1 MPNIHKRNDRILE
14 VSLNETVVGT
24 LTLLADDRVLFAFDE
39 SYIQNNR
46 RPILSQ
52 WFKTVTDELK
62 TEERIRGQAT
72 LPPFF
77 SNLLPEGHLRDYLAN
92 RIQVKPEREFYLLSA
107 LGHDL
112 PGAVRVTAPDTI
124 EDTNVER
131 SQGKRDRGEAMR
143 FSLAGIQL
151 KFSAIMEP
159 AGGLTIRTDGS
170 GGSWIA
176 KLPSYSFAQ
185 VPETEFA
192 MLTLARM
199 VGIKVPE
206 FKLFPTASIEGLPK
220 DIGEAHGNSLVIQR
234 FDRQSDGSRIHME
247 DFAQIFGLY
256 PREKYMKAS
265 FDRIAY
271 AIFTEC
277 GEEDLIEFVR
287 RLAFNIAI
295 GNGDMHVKNW
305 SMIYNDPRKARL
317 APAYDFVP
325 TVLYLPGDDLGLR
338 LGGCKSFKEIDISHF
353 AKLAQNA
360 HASERLVLNTVRK
373 TLDMI
378 SNAWNDSKAELP
390 LQKGMRMSLDKH
402 LEKFLARAK
411 RW

>member
-1 MPNIHKRNDRILE
+1 MPNKRNDRTLE
-14 VSLNETVVGT
+14 VSLNETFVGT

-39 SYIQNNR
+39 SYIQDSR

-52 WFKTVTDELK
+52 WFKTVTDELR

-77 SNLLPEGHLRDYLAN
+77 SNLLPEGHLRDYLAK
-92 RIQVKPEREFYLLSA
+92 RIQIKPEREYYLLSA
-107 LGHDL
+107 LGDDL
-112 PGAVRVTAPDTI
+112 PGAVSVTTSDTVK
-124 EDTNVER
+124 DKGLDN
-131 SQGKRDRGEAMR
+131 SQRKTAREGVMR
-143 FSLAGIQL
+143 YSLAGVQL

-185 VPETEFA
+185 VPESEFA

-199 VGIKVPE
+199 VGIRVPE

-220 DIGEAHGNSLVIQR
+220 DIGEANGNSLIIQR

-247 DFAQIFGLY
+247 DFAQVFGLY
-256 PREKYMKAS
+256 PKEKYMKAS

-271 AIFTEC
+271 AILTEC

-287 RLAFNIAI
+287 RLAFNVAI

-305 SMIYNDPRKARL
+305 SLIYKDPRKARL
-317 APAYDFVP
+317 APVYDFVP
-325 TVLYLPGDDLGLR
+325 TAMYLAGDDLGLR
-338 LGGCKSFKEIDISHF
+338 LGGCKSFKEIDLSNF

-360 HASERLVLNTVRK
+360 HASERLVLNTVRE
-373 TLDMI
+373 TLDKL
-378 SNAWNDSKAELP
+378 NKAWNDSKAELP
-390 LQKGMRMSLDKH
+390 LHKGIRTSLDKH